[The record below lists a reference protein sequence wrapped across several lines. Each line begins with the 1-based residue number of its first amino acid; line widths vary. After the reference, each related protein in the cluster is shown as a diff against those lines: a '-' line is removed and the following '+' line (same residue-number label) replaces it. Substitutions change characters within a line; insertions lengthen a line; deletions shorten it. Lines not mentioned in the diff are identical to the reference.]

1 VGGILELFSLKGR
14 NAFVTGAARGIGRGI
29 ARGLAEAGARVALV
43 DRDGEAARGAA
54 GELAGEGLECLALES
69 DVTRKDQVEAAIEEI
84 LRRWGRLDIAVNNAG
99 ICHNVPAE
107 RMSEQEWDR
116 VLDIDL
122 RAVFLCAQ
130 AAGRRMIAQGSG
142 SIINIASMSA
152 QVVNFPQPQAAY
164 NAAKA
169 GVVQLTRSLAAE
181 WASQG
186 VRVNS
191 ISPGYV
197 NTGLL
202 EPVKS
207 LHPQWRQLTP
217 QKRFGEPWEIA
228 AAAVYLASE
237 AARWVAPPG
246 AWMMAT
252 SSSSSKTSSS

>member
-1 VGGILELFSLKGR
+1 MGGILELFSLKGR
-14 NAFVTGAARGIGRGI
+14 SAFVTGAARGIGRGI

-43 DRDGEAARGAA
+43 DRDGEAARRTS
-54 GELAGEGLECLALES
+54 GELQAEGLECLAFEA
-69 DVTRKDQVEAAIEEI
+69 DVTRRDQLEAAVEA
-84 LRRWGRLDIAVNNAG
+84 LLKRWGRLDIAVNNAG

-107 RMSEQEWDR
+107 KMSEQEWDR
-116 VLDIDL
+116 VLEVDL

-130 AAGRRMIAQGSG
+130 AAGRRMIAQRSG

-181 WASQG
+181 WAPHG

-197 NTGLL
+197 NTELL
-202 EPVKS
+202 EPGKQ
-207 LHPQWRQLTP
+207 LHPQWIALTP
-217 QKRFGEPWEIA
+217 QKRLGEPWEIA
-228 AAAVYLASE
+228 GAAVYLASE
-237 AARWVAPPG
+237 AARFCTG
-246 AWMMAT
+246 ADLVVDGGYTLW
-252 SSSSSKTSSS
+252 

>member
-1 VGGILELFSLKGR
+1 MILELFSLKGR
-14 NAFVTGAARGIGRGI
+14 TAFVTGAARGIGRGI

-43 DRDGEAARGAA
+43 DRDGEAAQRTA
-54 GELAGEGLECLALES
+54 GELQAEGLECLALEA
-69 DVTRKDQVEAAIEEI
+69 DVTRKDRVEAAVEAI
-84 LRRWGRLDIAVNNAG
+84 LGRWGRLDVAVNNAG

-107 RMSEQEWDR
+107 KMSEQEWDR

-130 AAGRRMIAQGSG
+130 AVGRRMIAQRSG

-181 WASQG
+181 WAPRG

-197 NTGLL
+197 DTDLL
-202 EPVKS
+202 KPAQG
-207 LHPQWRQLTP
+207 LHPQWLERTP
-217 QKRFGEPWEIA
+217 QRRFAEPWEIG

-237 AARWVAPPG
+237 ASRFCTGTDLLVDGGYTLW
-246 AWMMAT
+246 
-252 SSSSSKTSSS
+252 

>member
-1 VGGILELFSLKGR
+1 MGGILELFSLKGR

-43 DRDGEAARGAA
+43 DLDGEAARRTA
-54 GELAGEGLECLALES
+54 GELEADGLECLALQA
-69 DVTRKDQVEAAIEEI
+69 DVTRQDQLEAAVEAAVE
-84 LRRWGRLDIAVNNAG
+84 RWGRLDIAVNNAG

-107 RMSEQEWDR
+107 KMSEQEWDR
-116 VLDIDL
+116 VMNVDL

-130 AAGRRMIAQGSG
+130 AAGRRMIARGSG
-142 SIINIASMSA
+142 SIINIASISA

-181 WASQG
+181 WAPYG

-197 NTGLL
+197 NTDLL
-202 EPVKS
+202 RPGKQ
-207 LHPQWRQLTP
+207 LHPQWIQLTP
-217 QKRFGEPWEIA
+217 QKRLGEPWEIA
-228 AAAVYLASE
+228 GAAVYLASE
-237 AARWVAPPG
+237 AARFCTGTDLVVDGGYTLW
-246 AWMMAT
+246 
-252 SSSSSKTSSS
+252 

>member
-1 VGGILELFSLKGR
+1 VAGILERFSLKGR
-14 NAFVTGAARGIGRGI
+14 TAFVTGAARGIGCGI

-54 GELAGEGLECLALES
+54 RELAAEGLECLALEA
-69 DVTRKDQVEAAIEEI
+69 DVTRKDQVEAAVETI
-84 LRRWGRLDIAVNNAG
+84 LGRWGRLDIAVNNAG
-99 ICHNVPAE
+99 ICHNAPSAE
-107 RMSEQEWDR
+107 LAEQDWDR
-116 VLDIDL
+116 VLAVDL
-122 RAVFLCAQ
+122 KAVFLCAQ

-181 WASQG
+181 WAPHG

-197 NTGLL
+197 NTSLL
-202 EPVKS
+202 EPGKS
-207 LHPQWRQLTP
+207 LQPQWLERTP
-217 QKRFGEPWEIA
+217 QKRLGEPWEIG

-237 AARWVAPPG
+237 AARFCTGTDLVVDGGYTLW
-246 AWMMAT
+246 
-252 SSSSSKTSSS
+252 